1 MSRWRSH
8 RGSSTKSGK
17 IENWELKIKII
28 MPKEIQIKNLKKAA
42 ERIKKAVKDKERIIL
57 YGDSDLDG
65 ETSVII
71 LKESI
76 QNLGGEVSAVFF
88 PDRES
93 DGYGITKKAIEE
105 LKDLS
110 PALFISMDLGIS
122 SFAEVEIAESMGFEV
137 IIIDHHQPLNGLPKA
152 SIIVAPKQESD
163 KSTFKNFAN
172 VGLIFKLS
180 EILLGKNMSQSLRN
194 SFLELTALGTLA
206 DMMPI
211 VDENKI
217 FIENGLDSLGNTFR
231 PGLRAFFEIFGD
243 NIQSQNNLQKIIG
256 ALNTCKRVGRVNET
270 YLLLIS
276 SSLEDSKK
284 IAQRLIENSQGK
296 QFRIKEIIR
305 EVENRVESKTLE
317 PIIFEGDSF
326 WSLILAGSV
335 ASTIS
340 QRYEKPTFIFKK
352 GDTESCGSVRVPKNV
367 NSVDAMATCA
377 DLLITY
383 GGHPPASGFR
393 IKNENLEKFKS
404 CLIEYFKKK

>member
-1 MSRWRSH
+1 
-8 RGSSTKSGK
+8 
-17 IENWELKIKII
+17 
-28 MPKEIQIKNLKKAA
+28 MPKKIQIKNLKKAA

-65 ETSVII
+65 ETSVVI

-88 PDRES
+88 PDREN
-93 DGYGITKKAIEE
+93 DGYGIIKKAIEE

-122 SFAEVEIAESMGFEV
+122 SFAEVETAESMGFEV
-137 IIIDHHQPLNGLPKA
+137 IIIDHHQPLNKLPKA
-152 SIIVAPKQESD
+152 SIIVDPKQESD
-163 KSTFKNFAN
+163 KSAFKNFAN

-180 EILLGKNMSQSLRN
+180 EILLGKNMSQNLRN

-206 DMMPI
+206 DMMPMI
-211 VDENKI
+211 DENKI
-217 FIENGLDSLGNTFR
+217 FIESGLNSLRNTFR
-231 PGLRAFFEIFGD
+231 PGLKAFFEVIGD
-243 NIQSQNNLQKIIG
+243 NIKSQNNIQKIIG
-256 ALNTCKRVGRVNET
+256 ALNTCKKVDKVNEA

-284 IAQRLIENSQGK
+284 MAQKLIENSQGK
-296 QFRIKEIIR
+296 QFKIKEIIR

-317 PIIFEGDSF
+317 QIIFEGDPF
-326 WSLILAGSV
+326 WPLILAGSV
-335 ASTIS
+335 ASTVC
-340 QRYEKPTFIFKK
+340 QRYDKPTFIFKK
-352 GDTESCGSVRVPKNV
+352 GDTESCGSVRVPKDV
-367 NSVDAMATCA
+367 NSVDAMATCS
-377 DLLITY
+377 DFLITY

-404 CLIEYFKKK
+404 CLIKYFTKK